1 MIVNTID
8 RYFSKNVVTE
18 KREVQLVGLAAALM
32 VSKYEEIYPPTLKD
46 FCYVANEVYSQ
57 EEVLQMER

>member
-1 MIVNTID
+1 LIVNTID
-8 RYFSKNVVTE
+8 RYFSKNVVKE

-46 FCYVANEVYSQ
+46 FCYVANEIYSQ
-57 EEVLQMER
+57 DEVL